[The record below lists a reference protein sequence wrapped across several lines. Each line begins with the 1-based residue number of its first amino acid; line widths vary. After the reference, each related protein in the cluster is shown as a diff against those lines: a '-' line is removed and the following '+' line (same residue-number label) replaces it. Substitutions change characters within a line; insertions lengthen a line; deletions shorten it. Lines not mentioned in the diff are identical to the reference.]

1 MDPLSIIGL
10 VSNIISFID
19 FGRKLLIDVREIQN
33 SAAGV
38 TQDALTHGFIAQQM
52 REFTDKLIPP
62 GQIVDDEYKGII
74 SLAKEC
80 RAAAADIQKLLDRI
94 KPKDPGSRLRSWGSG
109 IKGLRYGKEV
119 SSLQVKME
127 RYRDQLVMQLNWV
140 TTYARRICLG
150 QGEENAD
157 VGRSEVREQIEGLAR
172 DFDKN
177 GDRITRLQNQMEEL
191 DRTVKTTDDKLRQA
205 IQDLLGLS
213 HRSYVAVHSQRLLEN
228 LRFDEMDAR
237 FEIVPYA
244 HMRTF
249 EWIFS
254 RRDSSND
261 NDEDDSDEDDSD
273 EDDSDEEDTDEK
285 GSDEEFND
293 RDGSNH
299 EQIREEFGS
308 WLSSEDGIYHISGKL
323 GSGKSALM
331 KFLYLDT
338 RTKDML
344 RKWAGHETL
353 FMAHFFFWRPGSNL
367 QHSVRGLYRALLY
380 KTLSEIPS
388 LIPEVLPEQWKEI
401 QSKPWQV
408 NARVNFPLQTLQSA
422 MSRLVC
428 CQSKELR
435 ICFFIDGLDECKD
448 EECKGSDSD
457 QHRYLAQTLS
467 CWCAESKGRLKIC
480 ASSREHNV
488 FLENLP
494 SERRLCMQH
503 LTEEDMKIYI
513 RDRMSFARGTE
524 GWAELIK
531 SIINKADGIFLWVA
545 LVTSRL
551 QYLHESKV
559 SWNILQKEIDQA
571 PEGLYNLFSHV
582 IQSLAASDLR
592 RVYQTFAII
601 QKLGEYKL
609 PLPLLC
615 YPFIDHYTGDSDVD
629 SCEISRQER
638 MSESAR
644 LKQARRMLMGY
655 CGGLFEPTQTRYRE
669 NFSEAIIAFTH
680 RSVPEFVESLDTKE
694 MKKHLRDFCAEDAA
708 SYLCLA
714 YLWAKDR
721 GNLPQQMD
729 EEVGQ
734 RGATDIIS
742 QVVEMRKAAK
752 IGKAPFHFEEQMCSV
767 LTRLGART
775 ITDQDPYS
783 EIIIPADMVSG
794 AFYRIACIKEPA
806 REGVYVMSH
815 PIYSSAL
822 FRNLG
827 YVQWKLAH
835 DPSVA
840 PTPFHLVLL
849 LYCLYYGYESEE
861 PATFYQ
867 ILATARERGLSPQ
880 TITALQ
886 PYRLQVGPHAGVTV
900 WQHLILCALRGR
912 SGSLFTWRWF
922 LENGADPHFIVF
934 VPTQEWPIG
943 SLTRATLVLGRGRR
957 RLDNIS
963 IRNCF
968 DEPVESRKYPSP
980 DGTGIRM
987 TLVDI
992 IRVKHFAEDE
1002 EELIALVERNMR
1014 LFGDEPER
1022 AESGTGI
1029 SEEEFN
1035 EEADD
1040 TTPTNKTEIALY
1052 TPHDQ
1057 PFPGSEGKGMMLST
1071 YILGECFVWDDL
1083 NYPNE
1088 YLQGFYPR

>member
-19 FGRKLLIDVREIQN
+19 FGRKLLTDVREIQN
-33 SAAGV
+33 SADGV

-52 REFTDKLIPP
+52 RDFTDKLIPP
-62 GQIVDDEYKGII
+62 GQIVDDKYKGII

-109 IKGLRYGKEV
+109 IKGLRYGKEL

-127 RYRDQLVMQLNWV
+127 RYRDQLAVQLNWV
-140 TTYARRICLG
+140 TT
-150 QGEENAD
+150 
-157 VGRSEVREQIEGLAR
+157 SEIREQIEGLAR

-177 GDRITRLQNQMEEL
+177 GDRIIRLQNQMEEL
-191 DRTVKTTDDKLRQA
+191 DRSVKTTDDKLRQA

-261 NDEDDSDEDDSD
+261 NDEDDSDE
-273 EDDSDEEDTDEK
+273 
-285 GSDEEFND
+285 EFND
-293 RDGSNH
+293 RHGSNH

-344 RKWAGHETL
+344 REWVGHETL

-408 NARVNFPLQTLQSA
+408 NTRVNFPLQTLQSA

-480 ASSREHNV
+480 ASSREYNV

-494 SERRLCMQH
+494 SERRLYMQH

-524 GWAELIK
+524 GGAELIE

-582 IQSLAASDLR
+582 IQSLTTSDLR
-592 RVYQTFAII
+592 RVYQTFKII
-601 QKLGEYKL
+601 QVLGQYDL
-609 PLPLLC
+609 PLPLLS

-638 MSESAR
+638 IPER
-644 LKQARRMLMGY
+644 DRIEQARGMLMGY
-655 CGGLFEPTQTRYRE
+655 CGGLFEPTHMSYPGKDPL
-669 NFSEAIIAFTH
+669 AIIAFTH
-680 RSVPEFVESLDTKE
+680 RSVPEFIESLDTKE
-694 MKKHLRDFCAEDAA
+694 KEKRLRDFCAEDAA

-714 YLWAKDR
+714 YLWAKDID
-721 GNLPQQMD
+721 NLPQNMD
-729 EEVGQ
+729 DETGQ
-734 RGATDIIS
+734 KRLSYITS
-742 QVVEMRKAAK
+742 QVVQMRKAAE
-752 IGKAPFHFEEQMCSV
+752 IGKAPFHFEEQMWSV
-767 LTRLGART
+767 LTQLGIWT
-775 ITDQDPYS
+775 VIL
-783 EIIIPADMVSG
+783 II
-794 AFYRIACIKEPA
+794 
-806 REGVYVMSH
+806 
-815 PIYSSAL
+815 
-822 FRNLG
+822 
-827 YVQWKLAH
+827 
-835 DPSVA
+835 
-840 PTPFHLVLL
+840 
-849 LYCLYYGYESEE
+849 
-861 PATFYQ
+861 
-867 ILATARERGLSPQ
+867 
-880 TITALQ
+880 
-886 PYRLQVGPHAGVTV
+886 
-900 WQHLILCALRGR
+900 
-912 SGSLFTWRWF
+912 
-922 LENGADPHFIVF
+922 
-934 VPTQEWPIG
+934 
-943 SLTRATLVLGRGRR
+943 
-957 RLDNIS
+957 
-963 IRNCF
+963 
-968 DEPVESRKYPSP
+968 
-980 DGTGIRM
+980 
-987 TLVDI
+987 
-992 IRVKHFAEDE
+992 
-1002 EELIALVERNMR
+1002 
-1014 LFGDEPER
+1014 
-1022 AESGTGI
+1022 
-1029 SEEEFN
+1029 
-1035 EEADD
+1035 
-1040 TTPTNKTEIALY
+1040 
-1052 TPHDQ
+1052 
-1057 PFPGSEGKGMMLST
+1057 
-1071 YILGECFVWDDL
+1071 
-1083 NYPNE
+1083 
-1088 YLQGFYPR
+1088 

>member
-19 FGRKLLIDVREIQN
+19 FGRKLLTDVREIQN

-52 REFTDKLIPP
+52 RDFTDKLIPP

-80 RAAAADIQKLLDRI
+80 RAAAADMQKLLDRI

-109 IKGLRYGKEV
+109 IKGLRYGKEL

-127 RYRDQLVMQLNWV
+127 RF
-140 TTYARRICLG
+140 
-150 QGEENAD
+150 
-157 VGRSEVREQIEGLAR
+157 EVREQIEGLAR

-177 GDRITRLQNQMEEL
+177 GDRITRLQKQMEEL

-261 NDEDDSDEDDSD
+261 NDEEDSA
-273 EDDSDEEDTDEK
+273 EEDTDEK
-285 GSDEEFND
+285 DTDKEFID

-344 RKWAGHETL
+344 REWAGHETL

-408 NARVNFPLQTLQSA
+408 NAKVDFPLETLQHA
-422 MSRLVC
+422 MFRLVC
-428 CQSKELR
+428 CQSEDLR

-448 EECKGSDSD
+448 EECKGSDSN
-457 QHRYLAQTLS
+457 QHRHLAQTLS

-480 ASSREHNV
+480 ASSREYNV
-488 FLENLP
+488 FLKNLP
-494 SERRLCMQH
+494 YERRLYMQH

-524 GWAELIK
+524 GWAELIE

-582 IQSLAASDLR
+582 IQSLASSDLR
-592 RVYQTFAII
+592 RAYRTFAII
-601 QKLGEYKL
+601 RKLGKYRL

-615 YPFIDHYTGDSDVD
+615 YPFIDNYTGDSDVD
-629 SCEISRQER
+629 SCEISHQER
-638 MSESAR
+638 MSESDR
-644 LKQARRMLMGY
+644 LKQARGMLMGY
-655 CGGLFEPTQTRYRE
+655 CGGLFEPTQTNYRDLVTG
-669 NFSEAIIAFTH
+669 ATIAFTH

-694 MKKHLRDFCAEDAA
+694 MEKHLRDFCAEDAA
-708 SYLCLA
+708 SYLFLA
-714 YLWAKDR
+714 YLWAKDI
-721 GNLPQQMD
+721 GNLPQD
-729 EEVGQ
+729 GAAGQ
-734 RGATDIIS
+734 VWLSYITSDIIT
-742 QVVEMRKAAK
+742 MRKAAK
-752 IGKAPFHFEEQMCSV
+752 IGKAPFHFEEQMWSV

-775 ITDQDPYS
+775 ITDQDPYYD
-783 EIIIPADMVSG
+783 IIIPVDMDYG
-794 AFYRIACIKEPA
+794 DYDQIACNSEHKAED
-806 REGVYVMSH
+806 R
-815 PIYSSAL
+815 
-822 FRNLG
+822 
-827 YVQWKLAH
+827 
-835 DPSVA
+835 
-840 PTPFHLVLL
+840 PTF
-849 LYCLYYGYESEE
+849 C
-861 PATFYQ
+861 T
-867 ILATARERGLSPQ
+867 RERGIRDILPD
-880 TITALQ
+880 TG
-886 PYRLQVGPHAGVTV
+886 YVTRKRV
-900 WQHLILCALRGR
+900 IAANNDNTRTVYKGR
-912 SGSLFTWRWF
+912 
-922 LENGADPHFIVF
+922 
-934 VPTQEWPIG
+934 
-943 SLTRATLVLGRGRR
+943 
-957 RLDNIS
+957 
-963 IRNCF
+963 
-968 DEPVESRKYPSP
+968 
-980 DGTGIRM
+980 
-987 TLVDI
+987 
-992 IRVKHFAEDE
+992 
-1002 EELIALVERNMR
+1002 
-1014 LFGDEPER
+1014 
-1022 AESGTGI
+1022 
-1029 SEEEFN
+1029 
-1035 EEADD
+1035 
-1040 TTPTNKTEIALY
+1040 
-1052 TPHDQ
+1052 
-1057 PFPGSEGKGMMLST
+1057 
-1071 YILGECFVWDDL
+1071 
-1083 NYPNE
+1083 
-1088 YLQGFYPR
+1088 